1 MPAHGLVILDVSF
14 VLALLLY
21 LYVEPWGRNL
31 EQNLLKV
38 GFARKARVPL
48 RLQDQTPWHLAQT
61 PWALASG
68 PGPGA
73 RVSGVWPPGLRKTPF
88 APTYSPMGLTP
99 WPNHI
104 IQYMNLYLRTI
115 PELLV
120 MSVISSGTPDNIRS
134 PTYITHIILYR
145 Q

>member
-1 MPAHGLVILDVSF
+1 MCLLE
-14 VLALLLY
+14 LALPLY

-31 EQNLLKV
+31 EQKPSQSRFCPK
-38 GFARKARVPL
+38 GKSPTR
-48 RLQDQTPWHLAQT
+48 T
-61 PWALASG
+61 
-68 PGPGA
+68 PGPNA
-73 RVSGVWPPGLRKTPF
+73 TILGVWPPGLCKTPF
-88 APTYSPMGLTP
+88 ALTYIPMGLTP

-120 MSVISSGTPDNIRS
+120 MSVISSGTPNNIRS

-145 Q
+145 QRTLSVRTLRVRELCRHDRHTSLVNNQ